1 MRGAAIGHG
10 RPAPELLTVT
20 PTQLWMQTQ
29 PPLAIRR
36 AALLAI
42 GAVDLGK
49 EG

>member
-10 RPAPELLTVT
+10 RLAPELLAATST
-20 PTQLWMQTQ
+20 ELWMQTQ
-29 PPLAIRR
+29 PPLAICR

-42 GAVDLGK
+42 GAVDSGN